1 MKENNLKNSKADKT
15 EWEITKKNRNG
26 NGNRN
31 RNKNKAA
38 YLLGLFFLIAAGMT
52 KISQRNYQ
60 RNLLEV
66 KVVQPIK
73 KALLYTKEY
82 QAECKET
89 EHGMVI
95 QWEMEEFAKQA
106 QEGEILIYPLSL
118 KNHATEMGKLVPF
131 YEKGT
136 PYQGLS
142 IRMVQQLESGSYQM
156 ETSIEEFPSDVT
168 EAEFLMVEITF
179 YGEEQS
185 AVIPCSAIV
194 SPSASTESSKLYI
207 VEEIPKIWGTA
218 LQLKA
223 KPILIL
229 ESNGLDAAIGNL
241 ISSVIVADVKQ
252 SGVYEGAQV
261 KLFDEGLDSEEEE
274 NEQKK

>member
-15 EWEITKKNRNG
+15 EWEITKKNG

-31 RNKNKAA
+31 KNKNKAA

-82 QAECKET
+82 QAEWKET

-118 KNHATEMGKLVPF
+118 KNRATEMGKLVPF

-261 KLFDEGLDSEEEE
+261 KLLDEGSDSEEEE